1 MSLLPVIST
10 FYAKKLPRRRVRL
23 VVIATVVASCLTA
36 MPAVATDLR
45 GRVEAKP
52 GNPVTVELRSA
63 KPPHE
68 SIRKAVADR
77 EGRYYLADV
86 PPGQYEL
93 VVNGVTFPVAVEQM
107 AIQDLPPIRLGSVPP
122 PHG

>member
-1 MSLLPVIST
+1 MSFLPPSCMFFAKRLPVVT
-10 FYAKKLPRRRVRL
+10 A
-23 VVIATVVASCLTA
+23 VVACFATT
-36 MPAVATDLR
+36 PATATDLR

-52 GNPVTVELRSA
+52 GNTVTLELRSA

-86 PPGQYEL
+86 PPGRYEL

-107 AIQDLPPIRLGSVPP
+107 AIQELPPIQLGSVPP